1 MNRTTTLLLAVVVV
15 VSTVPA
21 GAVAERTQS
30 DLVTV
35 TVSVENEAGLAV
47 GGAELTAS
55 WDGGNRTATTAANG
69 QALID
74 VPQGTDVDIAVQ
86 SDDYVRNTP
95 YEIDDVGGESVTLTV
110 AEKGTATVR
119 VLDRSG
125 APVNNAA
132 VQLFHDGETV
142 VNVRTNVNG
151 IYQTDAIEQGEYT
164 LRAFKERYY
173 TNGSTFEVTENA
185 SISTRIETGSVL
197 VTFDVR
203 DDHFDP
209 ARPVE
214 NAVISIPSSGVTSPT
229 LADREATTSVPV
241 NTEFEVEITKDGY
254 RTVTQTLDVDEQQT
268 SLSAT
273 IQREEAISLTV
284 SNSQVIV
291 GENVTV
297 DVENEYGTV
306 VEGATVTVDGGSVGE
321 TNEQGE
327 LTFSIQNSGVN
338 TISVESGGLED
349 SATVE
354 GFSPDEGTPE
364 DTATEVE
371 TTEDESTTSSGI
383 GPGFTPI
390 AAVVAA
396 LLAVLVLRRRA

>member
-1 MNRTTTLLLAVVVV
+1 MDRIATLLLAVVVV

-21 GAVAERTQS
+21 GAAAEGTQS
-30 DLVTV
+30 DPVTLTV
-35 TVSVENEAGLAV
+35 TVENEAGLAV

-55 WDGGNRTATTAANG
+55 WDGGNRTATTASNG

-74 VPQGTDVDIAVQ
+74 VPRGTDVDIAVQ
-86 SDDYVRNTP
+86 SDDFVRNTP
-95 YEIDDVGGESVTLTV
+95 YEVDDVGDESATVTV

-142 VNVRTNVNG
+142 VNARTNANG
-151 IYQTDAIEQGEYT
+151 IYQSDAIEQGEYA

-173 TNGSTFEVTENA
+173 TNGSTLEVTENT
-185 SISTRIETGSVL
+185 SVSTRIETGSVL

-203 DDHFDP
+203 DDQFDP
-209 ARPVE
+209 ARPVKD
-214 NAVISIPSSGVTSPT
+214 AVISIPKFGVTSPT
-229 LADREATTSVPV
+229 LADGEATTSVPV

-254 RTVTQTLDVDEQQT
+254 ETATETLDVDEQQT
-268 SLSAT
+268 SLNAT
-273 IQREEAISLTV
+273 IQREEAIRLSV
-284 SNSQVIV
+284 SNSQVVV

-297 DVENEYGTV
+297 DVENEYETV
-306 VEGATVTVDGGSVGE
+306 IEGATVTVDGEAVGE
-321 TNEQGE
+321 TDDRGE
-327 LTFSIQNSGVN
+327 LTFGIESAGAN
-338 TISVESGGLED
+338 TIRVESEGLED

-364 DTATEVE
+364 ETATEAE

-383 GPGFTPI
+383 GPGFTSI
-390 AAVVAA
+390 AALVAA
-396 LLAVLVLRRRA
+396 LLAVLVLRRRG

>member
-15 VSTVPA
+15 VAAVPA
-21 GAVAERTQS
+21 VTAAERTQS

-35 TVSVENEAGLAV
+35 TVTVENEAGTAV
-47 GGAELTAS
+47 GGAELTAT
-55 WDGGNRTATTAANG
+55 WDGGNRTATTVSNG

-74 VPQGTDVDIAVQ
+74 VPRGADVDISVQ

-95 YEIDDVGGESVTLTV
+95 YEVDNAGQESVTITV
-110 AEKGTATVR
+110 AEKGFATVR

-125 APVNNAA
+125 VPVNKAV

-142 VNVRTNVNG
+142 VNTRTNANG

-164 LRAFKERYY
+164 LRALKERYF
-173 TNGSTFEVTENA
+173 TNGTTVEVTGNT
-185 SISTRIETGSVL
+185 SVSTRIETGSVL
-197 VTFDVR
+197 VTFDVT

-214 NAVISIPSSGVTSPT
+214 GATVSIPKLGDTSQT
-229 LADREATTSVPV
+229 LADGEATTSVPV
-241 NTEFEVEITKDGY
+241 NTNFEVEITKERY
-254 RTVTQTLDVDEQQT
+254 ETVTEQLDVGEERT
-268 SLSAT
+268 TLSAT
-273 IQREEAISLTV
+273 IQREEAITLTV
-284 SNSQVIV
+284 SNSQIIV

-306 VEGATVTVDGGSVGE
+306 VEGATVTVDGETVGE
-321 TNEQGE
+321 TNANGE
-327 LTFSIQNSGVN
+327 LTFSIERSGVN
-338 TISVESGGLED
+338 AIRVESGDLSD

-371 TTEDESTTSSGI
+371 TTEDETTTSSGI
-383 GPGFTPI
+383 GPGFTPV

>member
-1 MNRTTTLLLAVVVV
+1 MNRTTTVLLAVVVV
-15 VSTVPA
+15 VAAVPA
-21 GAVAERTQS
+21 VTTAERTQS

-35 TVSVENEAGLAV
+35 TVTVENEVGMAV
-47 GGAELTAS
+47 GGAELTAT
-55 WDGGNRTATTAANG
+55 WDGGNRTATTASNG

-74 VPQGTDVDIAVQ
+74 VPRGADVDIAVQ
-86 SDDYVRNTP
+86 SDSYVRNTP
-95 YEIDDVGGESVTLTV
+95 YEVDNAGQESVTITV
-110 AEKGTATVR
+110 AEKGFATIR

-125 APVNNAA
+125 VPVNKAA

-142 VNVRTNVNG
+142 VNTRTNANG
-151 IYQTDAIEQGEYT
+151 IYQTGAIEQGEYT
-164 LRAFKERYY
+164 LRALKERYY
-173 TNGSTFEVTENA
+173 TNGTTFEVGDNT
-185 SISTRIETGSVL
+185 SVSTRIETGSVL
-197 VTFDVR
+197 VTFDVK

-214 NAVISIPSSGVTSPT
+214 SATVSIPKLGDTSQT
-229 LADREATTSVPV
+229 LADGEATTSVPV
-241 NTEFEVEITKDGY
+241 NTNFEVEITKEGY
-254 RTVTQTLDVDEQQT
+254 ETVTEQLDVDEEQT
-268 SLSAT
+268 TLSAT
-273 IQREEAISLTV
+273 IQREESISLTV

-306 VEGATVTVDGGSVGE
+306 VEGATVTVDGESVGE

-338 TISVESGGLED
+338 TIRVESDDLED

-383 GPGFTPI
+383 GPGFTPV